1 MKALLQNKY
10 LTRAIQ
16 QRNYAYVVSSVLL
29 LSNLMLVSKVIF
41 TEEQWV
47 LVPQFDTDHRIP
59 LRRSLYSNEYITN
72 WAEGLLVSI
81 LTSNESTIDRRIQEF
96 LILTTESHNRLRK
109 KLKEDAKRMKEDRIS
124 TAYYPKHFTI
134 NRSKSL
140 VHIKGEF
147 QTFFGGDKKPISQ
160 EKTFALVWKSG
171 PRGLL
176 LIDDL
181 YEVKRN
187 EQ

>member
-1 MKALLQNKY
+1 MKSLLQNKY
-10 LTRAIQ
+10 LTKAIQ
-16 QRNYAYVVSSVLL
+16 QRNYSYIVSSILL
-29 LSNLMLVSKVIF
+29 LSNVMLVAKVLF
-41 TEEQWV
+41 MEEHWV

-59 LRRSLYSNEYITN
+59 LRRSDFSDEYIRE
-72 WAEGLLVSI
+72 WSEGVITRI
-81 LTSNESTIDRRIQEF
+81 LTANEANIEHRIHQF
-96 LILTTESHNRLRK
+96 LILTTESHNSLRK
-109 KLKEDAKRMKEDRIS
+109 KLKDDAKRMKEERIS
-124 TAYYPKHFTI
+124 TAFYPKHFTI
-134 NRSKSL
+134 NRTQSL
-140 VHIKGEF
+140 IHIKGEF

-160 EKTFALVWKSG
+160 EKTFALVWKTG